1 MNSLC
6 KYKFN
11 KNIFKYIFLLIGFG
25 GVLAFINKIR
35 YRNRTAYVSDL
46 CSNLMECHVLN
57 IDDYDKLGHLVYSDG
72 TQIVLDQKTGV
83 TSIVFINA
91 DGEIEIVEVS
101 DDDLNELICNKSF

>member
-6 KYKFN
+6 KYKFD
-11 KNIFKYIFLLIGFG
+11 KNIFKYMFLLIGLG
-25 GVLAFINKIR
+25 GVLVFINKIISSK
-35 YRNRTAYVSDL
+35 RTAYVSDS
-46 CSNLMECHVLN
+46 CNNLMEGHVSN
-57 IDDYDKLGHLVYSDG
+57 IDDYEKLGHLVYSDG
-72 TQIVLDQKTGV
+72 TQVVLDQTTGI